1 MNQTLLDT
9 YADLVIRKGI
19 NLKKGKSVAIMTG
32 PGTYHFARALSKS
45 AYRHGALYV
54 QVLLDDLDV
63 LASRLD
69 NQSDEQL
76 KHSPSFIR
84 ALDYE
89 MCAEGWSYIR
99 IDSTEDRLDHAPLHQ
114 QKNQTYGTAKREF
127 SSTRMKKTMR
137 HELPWC
143 VVCAPG
149 PRWARQVLGELA
161 TTADLMD
168 VLKPILLLDKEDPF
182 TAWDEHGA
190 MLQARQDRMNDLH
203 IDSLHYKSPVTDFT
217 IGFTE
222 TARFLGGSETLPDG
236 TPFFANLPTEEIFTT
251 PDRMRA
257 NGYITTTRPVT
268 VLNSRTEEVRLV
280 FKDGKIVD
288 YSAKA
293 GKEIMDAFF
302 AIDEGTKRIGE
313 CALVDESSPIA
324 QSGLIF
330 DSILLDENASCHI
343 ALGDGYP
350 SCLTNGTRL
359 TTEESLNEAGCNT
372 SLMHV
377 DFMVGSKDMNITART
392 REGMDIQ
399 IMKMGHFTF

>member
-19 NLKKGKSVAIMTG
+19 NLKKNKSVVIMTG
-32 PGTYHFARALSKS
+32 PGTYYFARALSKS
-45 AYRHGALYV
+45 AYRHGASYV

-63 LASRLD
+63 LSARLD
-69 NQSDEQL
+69 TQTEEQL
-76 KHSPSFIR
+76 KHSPAFIR

-89 MCAEGWSYIR
+89 MCSEGWSYIR
-99 IDSTEDRLDHAPLHQ
+99 IDSTEERLDHAPLDQ
-114 QKNQTYGTAKREF
+114 QKNQVYGTAKREF
-127 SSTRMKKTMR
+127 SKTRFKKTMR

-149 PRWARQVLGELA
+149 PRWARQVLGEQA
-161 TTADLMD
+161 TTSDLLD
-168 VLKPILLLDKEDPF
+168 VLKPILLLDKEDPCK
-182 TAWDEHGA
+182 AWDEHGS
-190 MLQARQDRMNDLH
+190 MLKTRQERLNDMH

-222 TARFLGGSETLPDG
+222 QARFLGGSEMLPDG
-236 TPFFANLPTEEIFTT
+236 TPFFPNIPTEEIFTT
-251 PDRMRA
+251 PDRLRA
-257 NGYITTTRPVT
+257 NGYITTTKPVT

-280 FKDGKIVD
+280 FNDGKVVD
-288 YSAKA
+288 YTAKV
-293 GKEIMDAFF
+293 GKEVLDSFF
-302 AIDEGTKRIGE
+302 AIDEGTTYIGE

-330 DSILLDENASCHI
+330 DSILLDENASCHL

-350 SCLTNGTRL
+350 TCLTNGSEL
-359 TTEESLNEAGCNT
+359 TTEEKLNEAGCNT

-377 DFMVGSKDMNITART
+377 DFMVGSKDMSITART

-399 IMKMGHFTF
+399 IMKMGRFTF